1 MVIPLFVFHIDAAA
15 GTLNESESNDLS
27 TKANLT
33 YDDYDNFGSVNSS
46 DTVDWWKITFTSSGM
61 ANFWLGNITADHNI
75 DLYLYKSDRTTQIV
89 QSKRTSN
96 RAEQIRCHVNA
107 ATYYIKIEYNSGSAT
122 ASYKLRIKNYANR
135 NSSFIS
141 FDNSIQSGSGEHTTI
156 YNLCETYYTQLGYN
170 YYPQDI
176 VNNVIAHVYN
186 TFPDK
191 DIIVILNEGSN
202 DGVMPFANG
211 TNLYALSNSAMTS
224 ADRALSDFTGN
235 ALSETELII
244 FAGPNTAGNST
255 TYGSL
260 VNQAWTEGAYA
271 AIGWMTDVSLN
282 DLQIWL
288 PCFFDYCNNRT
299 VYSAL
304 EATNAYMETINVDN
318 LYFVTYQDW
327 GSSRLTSL
335 VLDRY
340 Y

>member
-15 GTLNESESNDLS
+15 GTINESESNDLS

-61 ANFWLGNITADHNI
+61 ANFWLGEITADHNI

-107 ATYYIKIEYNSGSAT
+107 ATYYIKIEYNSGLAT

-135 NSSFIS
+135 SSSLIS
-141 FDNSIQSGSGEHTTI
+141 FDDNIQSGSGIPTSL
-156 YNLCETYYTQLGYN
+156 YSSCEFQLIGLGFA
-170 YYPQDI
+170 PEDI
-176 VNNVIAHVYN
+176 VNNVVSDVYN
-186 TFPDK
+186 TLPNK
-191 DIIVILNEGSN
+191 DILVILSDGSS
-202 DGVMPFANG
+202 DGIMPFANG
-211 TNLYALSNSAMTS
+211 TKLYALSNSAMTS
-224 ADRALSDFTGN
+224 ADRALSAFTGN
-235 ALSETELII
+235 ALSETDLII

-299 VYSAL
+299 VYSVL
-304 EATNAYMETINVDN
+304 EATNAYMETIDVGN
-318 LYFVTYQDW
+318 LYYVTYQDW